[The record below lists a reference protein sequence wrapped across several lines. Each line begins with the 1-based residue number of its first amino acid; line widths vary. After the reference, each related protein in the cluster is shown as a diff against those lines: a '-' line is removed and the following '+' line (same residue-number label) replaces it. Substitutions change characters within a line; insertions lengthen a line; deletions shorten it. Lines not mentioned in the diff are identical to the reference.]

1 MREAKAIQG
10 KGEIAEVSMT
20 GGVIDKKQKQTEG
33 LDLVSLISIVWV
45 CIKTQLK
52 MQKSGNT

>member
-33 LDLVSLISIVWV
+33 LDLASLISIVWV